1 MDAAIKVQYLDA
13 TSPLSGSHPRIPLKM
28 PAQEVHSIDS
38 LHFPAYSLT
47 VGDGFVGLTGTVE
60 HVGMWPNHQD
70 GLPAP
75 VSLPPL
81 HEMVF
86 TDSPPPRL
94 PTMSRN
100 YCNTDSELKHPCP
113 NKFLTL
119 SPKIP
124 SVMYL
129 TSCLLK

>member
-13 TSPLSGSHPRIPLKM
+13 TSPLSGSHPRIALKM
-28 PAQEVHSIDS
+28 PAQEVLSKDS

-75 VSLPPL
+75 VSLPPPFIRWYSQI
-81 HEMVF
+81 V
-86 TDSPPPRL
+86 PPP
-94 PTMSRN
+94 P
-100 YCNTDSELKHPCP
+100 
-113 NKFLTL
+113 
-119 SPKIP
+119 P
-124 SVMYL
+124 SNHEQK
-129 TSCLLK
+129 LL